1 MKYLLL
7 VSHGEFSKGLKN
19 SLSMFA
25 ADKIDDVIE
34 VGLKK
39 GESVDQLADRFAKQ
53 LAALDKNADFLV
65 LGDMIGGSPL
75 TTICNV
81 LAQHGL
87 LETATILGGMNFPMA
102 LNAIMLK
109 DSLNGDNLVETVLNE
124 AKSALKEFKPK
135 IAGDEDDDEEEI

>member
-7 VSHGEFSKGLKN
+7 VSHGDFSQGLKN

-25 ADKIDDVIE
+25 ANKLDDVIAI
-34 VGLKK
+34 GLKK
-39 GESVDQLADRFAKQ
+39 EESVDQLAARFSKQ
-53 LAALDKNADFLV
+53 LDTLDKNADFLV
-65 LGDMIGGSPL
+65 LGDIIGGSPL

-87 LETATILGGMNFPMA
+87 LESATILGGMNFPMA

-109 DSLNGDNLVETVLNE
+109 DSLRSADLVETVLSE
-124 AKSALKEFKPK
+124 AKSALKEFKPS
-135 IAGDEDDDEEEI
+135 IAADDDDEEEI